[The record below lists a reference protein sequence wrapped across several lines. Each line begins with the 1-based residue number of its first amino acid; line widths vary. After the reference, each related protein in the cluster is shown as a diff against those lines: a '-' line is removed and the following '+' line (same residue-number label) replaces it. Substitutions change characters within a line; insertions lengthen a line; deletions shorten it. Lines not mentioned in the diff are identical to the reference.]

1 MNNKESQLKSGF
13 KWSSIDSVAMLLV
26 KVIRG
31 LIIPILLAPAQY
43 GLFTSVGLFTRYL
56 QFSDFGA
63 RQYLAKNLPGIILKK
78 SQRSKDLMLN
88 EVLSFIFLSFILVF
102 LYLVMIA
109 LFYEGENESFY
120 QIAIIL
126 LIPITLFSKS
136 SEILSTYAISHM
148 NYRLSSSANIIR
160 NITSFIIVVSGVYF
174 YGAIGG
180 IYGLIFV
187 ELIVFSY
194 LLKKMSFK
202 FRLILNKS
210 VFKNIKSYLKLFAVS
225 ISETIIN
232 TYDFI
237 LIIVLLTPN
246 ELGLLSLGTTFG
258 WPFIALSGIF
268 ITTIQPEIN
277 KYIQSD
283 QLKVDKIFNKYF
295 QVFLII
301 CSALLNFIFI
311 AVFLL
316 IKYYYVDYEIGLNIY
331 FLMSGTFILRSSNIL
346 IRQYIIAK
354 NKEYSFVINS
364 WVIIG
369 LAVILGLLTH
379 LLNLNLFNLIY
390 FIFFFDIIFLIIN
403 LSLIKNISSNWIKIS
418 RFLFKTIAYLILNIL
433 LVHILFVYFDEKFLI
448 IFLIAFLF
456 SIYPIIELRKAYK
469 RFIFAYD

>member
-13 KWSSIDSVAMLLV
+13 KWSSIDSVGMFFV
-26 KVIRG
+26 SIIRG
-31 LIIPILLAPAQY
+31 LIVPVLLAPAQY
-43 GLFTSVGLFTRYL
+43 GLFTSIGIFTRYL

-63 RQYLAKNLPGIILKK
+63 RQYLAKNLPSTILKK
-78 SQRSKDLMLN
+78 SPRSKDLMLN

-120 QIAIIL
+120 QTAIIL
-126 LIPITLFSKS
+126 LIPITLFAKS
-136 SEILSTYAISHM
+136 SEILSTYALSHM
-148 NYRLSSSANIIR
+148 RYRIYSSANIIR

-180 IYGLIFV
+180 IFGLIFV
-187 ELIVFSY
+187 ELIVFGY
-194 LLKKMSFK
+194 LFKRASFK
-202 FRLILNKS
+202 FRVILNKS

-232 TYDFI
+232 TYDSI
-237 LIIVLLTPN
+237 LIIVLLTSN

-283 QLKVDKIFNKYF
+283 QLKIDKIFNKYF

-301 CSALLNFIFI
+301 CSALVNFIFI
-311 AVFLL
+311 AQFLL

-331 FLMSGTFILRSSNIL
+331 FLLSGTYILRSSNIL

-354 NKEYSFVINS
+354 NKEYRFVINS

-369 LAVILGLLTH
+369 LAVIWGLLTH

-390 FIFFFDIIFLIIN
+390 FIFFVDILFLIIN
-403 LSLIKNISSNWIKIS
+403 LSLIRNISRNWKIS
-418 RFLFKTIAYLILNIL
+418 RFLFKTISYLILNIL
-433 LVHILFVYFDEKFLI
+433 LVHILFVYYNEKFLI

-456 SIYPIIELRKAYK
+456 GIYPIIELRKAYK

>member
-13 KWSSIDSVAMLLV
+13 KWSSIDSVGMLLV

-31 LIIPILLAPAQY
+31 LIIPVILAPAQY

-63 RQYLAKNLPGIILKK
+63 RQYLAKNLPGTILKK
-78 SQRSKDLMLN
+78 SPRSKELMLN

-109 LFYEGENESFY
+109 LLYDGENESFY
-120 QIAIIL
+120 QTAVIL

-136 SEILSTYAISHM
+136 SEIISTYALSHM
-148 NYRLSSSANIIR
+148 NYRISSVANIIR
-160 NITSFIIVVSGVYF
+160 NVTSFIVVVSGVYY

-187 ELIVFSY
+187 ELIVFGY
-194 LLKKMSFK
+194 LFRRVSIK
-202 FRLILNKS
+202 FRVIINKS

-268 ITTIQPEIN
+268 TTTIQPEIN
-277 KYIQSD
+277 KYIQTD
-283 QLKVDKIFNKYF
+283 QFRVDKIFIKYF
-295 QVFLII
+295 HVFLII
-301 CSALLNFIFI
+301 CSALVNFIYI
-311 AVFLL
+311 AQFLV
-316 IKYYYVDYEIGLNIY
+316 IKYHYEDYDIGLNIY
-331 FLMSGTFILRSSNIL
+331 FLTSGTFILRSSNIF
-346 IRQYIIAK
+346 IRQYLIAK
-354 NKEYSFVINS
+354 NKEYGFVKNS

-369 LAVILGLLTH
+369 LAVTLGFLTH
-379 LLNLNLFNLIY
+379 MLNFNLFNLIY
-390 FIFFFDIIFLIIN
+390 FIFFFDILFLIIN
-403 LSLIKNISSNWIKIS
+403 MSLIKKISSNWTKMS
-418 RFLFKTIAYLILNIL
+418 RFLFKIVPYIILNIL
-433 LVHILFVYFDEKFLI
+433 LVHFFSVYYDEKFLSI
-448 IFLIAFLF
+448 ALIAVLF
-456 SIYPIIELRKAYK
+456 SIYPIIELVKAYN
-469 RFIFAYD
+469 RFIFVYD

>member
-1 MNNKESQLKSGF
+1 MNNKDSQLKSGF
-13 KWSSIDSVAMLLV
+13 KWSSIDSVGMLLI
-26 KVIRG
+26 KVVRG
-31 LIIPILLAPAQY
+31 LIIPILLVPAQY
-43 GLFTSVGLFTRYL
+43 GLFTSIGLFTRYL

-63 RQYLAKNLPGIILKK
+63 RQYIVKNLPATILKK
-78 SQRSKDLMLN
+78 SPRSKDLMLN
-88 EVLSFIFLSFILVF
+88 EVLSFIFLSFILII
-102 LYLVMIA
+102 LYLVTIA

-120 QIAIIL
+120 KTAILL
-126 LIPITLFSKS
+126 LIPTTLLAKS
-136 SEILSTYAISHM
+136 SEILSTYALSHM

-160 NITSFIIVVSGVYF
+160 NITSFIIVISGVYF
-174 YGAIGG
+174 YSAIGG
-180 IYGLIFV
+180 IFGLVFV
-187 ELIVFSY
+187 ELIVFGY
-194 LLKKMSFK
+194 LFKRVSFK
-202 FRLILNKS
+202 LRIILNKS

-277 KYIQSD
+277 KYIQTD
-283 QLKVDKIFNKYF
+283 QLKVDKVFNKYF

-301 CSALLNFIFI
+301 CSALVNFIFI
-311 AVFLL
+311 VQFLL

-331 FLMSGTFILRSSNIL
+331 FLLSGTFILRSSNIL

-418 RFLFKTIAYLILNIL
+418 RFLFKTISYLILNIL